1 MSDSSDAEARTE
13 EPTARKLERAKER
26 GDVPKTQDLAQ
37 VASLAAVASVIA
49 VAGGMLVRNLADRL
63 IPFLSR
69 AGDMTLRGDGGGQ
82 VAHQA
87 LMAALPIL
95 VAVMAAAALAGVAGN
110 LVQTGFMVTP
120 ERLKPDFGKLN
131 LLNGLK
137 RVFGLDGLIHFM
149 KSLVKVAATVAIA
162 WWVLKPHVSEL
173 LNLAQLEPSAM
184 LPFMM
189 DILKRLVFAI
199 LGLMV
204 VVAGADWFLQR
215 QRFMTRMRMTKE
227 ELKEDY
233 RQSEGDPHVKAK
245 QKQKRAEA
253 ARRRMMQAVPTATVV
268 IANPTHFA
276 VALKYE
282 QGENAAP
289 ICVAKGVDTLALKIR
304 SIAEE
309 AGVPVVEDPPLA
321 RALYAAVEI
330 DDMIPQA
337 HYEAVAKI
345 IGFILNTGR
354 RAVAK
359 AL

>member
-1 MSDSSDAEARTE
+1 MSDTNDAEAKTE
-13 EPTARKLERAKER
+13 EPTARKLERARER
-26 GDVPKTQDLAQ
+26 GDVPKTQDLGQ
-37 VASLAAVASVIA
+37 VASLAAVASVVAI
-49 VAGGMLVRNLADRL
+49 AGGMLVRNLADKL
-63 IPFLSR
+63 VPFLAR
-69 AGDMTLRGDGGGQ
+69 AGDMTVRGDGGGQ

-110 LVQTGFMVTP
+110 LVQTGFLITP
-120 ERLKPDFGKLN
+120 ERLRPDLSKLN
-131 LLNGLK
+131 PLSGFK
-137 RVFGLDGLIHFM
+137 RVFGLDGLIHFA
-149 KSLVKVAATVAIA
+149 KSLVKVAATVAVA
-162 WWVLKPHVSEL
+162 WWVLKPHVPDL
-173 LNLAQLEPSAM
+173 LNLAQLEPSAV
-184 LPFMM
+184 LPFTA

-199 LGLMV
+199 LGLMAI
-204 VVAGADWFLQR
+204 VAGADWFVQR
-215 QRFMTRMRMTKE
+215 QRFMARMRMTKE

-253 ARRRMMQAVPTATVV
+253 ARRRMMQAVPGATVV

-282 QGENAAP
+282 QGEDAAP
-289 ICVAKGVDTLALKIR
+289 ICVAKGVDSIALKIR
-304 SIAEE
+304 EIAEE
-309 AGVPVVEDPPLA
+309 AGVPVIEDPPLA

-330 DDMIPQA
+330 DDTIPQA

-345 IGFILNTGR
+345 IGFVLNAGR